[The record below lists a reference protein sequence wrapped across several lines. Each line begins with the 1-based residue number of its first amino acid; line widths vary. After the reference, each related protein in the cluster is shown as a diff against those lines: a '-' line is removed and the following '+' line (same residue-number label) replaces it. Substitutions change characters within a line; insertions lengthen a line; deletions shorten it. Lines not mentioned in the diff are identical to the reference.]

1 MGLGLAL
8 GKHEEGEGVME
19 NENRAQECC
28 MIEVGGWILCVEQCG
43 WKLWQFVDV
52 VFLNFWFTMPDFL
65 MCAWGVCFFPQH
77 PPPLHVF

>member
-52 VFLNFWFTMPDFL
+52 VF
-65 MCAWGVCFFPQH
+65 
-77 PPPLHVF
+77 